1 MARKTPKYGNWVKN
15 FGSSVKFAS
24 KDVLTEL
31 APSIAGTTSGMAA
44 DVRELKQTIRKLRK
58 DKRAIVNYI
67 IGEDENVSKY
77 AGEALKNLK
86 HGLKTG
92 DMYDPARSEKML
104 MKSMGL
110 DDLMDGF
117 DDGKFL
123 IRLNLFDA
131 ELSKQLDSGY
141 TNYLQD
147 LNKKYGAN
155 FNLFNSDK
163 EFDVLPNQYSDLE
176 HRKIQYLEERYGREI
191 NEDDLVKFKIILNL
205 KDFFSKNNIDQTNAD
220 PSKILTFNRLNENYV
235 MFLLYDKRI
244 VSCRNINKDIAH
256 KDRYYKLTLMDST
269 KENSSK
275 RFYSIK
281 NEINLQNRIYNIH
294 IAEGAFDI
302 ESVYLNIYDRKM
314 NDNDIFI
321 ANNGKGFLFVLNYLE
336 SIGIMNANI
345 NIYSDSDVPLKFY
358 KDKLRY
364 NMLVKFNGLTV
375 YYNKYNELDPEV
387 KDFGVTSDKIILSDP
402 IKINI

>member
-1 MARKTPKYGNWVKN
+1 MYDLTLYDYLKDRLNVCRLTIKRDETMIRCIFCGD
-15 FGSSVKFAS
+15 SVKSNNSAHLYIHNIPPFAYYCQKCQS
-24 KDVLTEL
+24 
-31 APSIAGTTSGMAA
+31 SGF
-44 DVRELKQTIRKLRK
+44 V
-58 DKRAIVNYI
+58 
-67 IGEDENVSKY
+67 
-77 AGEALKNLK
+77 
-86 HGLKTG
+86 
-92 DMYDPARSEKML
+92 
-104 MKSMGL
+104 
-110 DDLMDGF
+110 
-117 DDGKFL
+117 DGKFL